1 MGIFSFLTRPSN
13 SAPVANEWEAKQS
26 VKAPVKDVRPI
37 TEIIQEE
44 FDLEMAQMLS
54 ELNIRPELERIETEL
69 KARHT
74 ALKSLGFI
82 NNPDVLEVEKL
93 EKENNYRL
101 QTIKANDLTLEG
113 YNHFRIKYPLH
124 KIIFKETL
132 EKVCQK
138 YGLGYAAV
146 RQFTGTIPQK
156 NIDDMM
162 RVKIDSHDRAVLR
175 YNSYSENK
183 PSELEIERSEKRLEF
198 SYSQDYYKRISGS
211 KDDKVVW
218 SPLVIAAPPDQ
229 FLDCVGKDPNGKMKF
244 NPMKNEDPI
253 VMQPLSY
260 GDSDIYFLI
269 LTAWGPEASDPD
281 IVNERFN

>member
-1 MGIFSFLTRPSN
+1 MGIFSFLTRPPG
-13 SAPVANEWEAKQS
+13 SAPASNEWEAKQS
-26 VKAPVKDVRPI
+26 VKAPVKDARPI

-44 FDLEMAQMLS
+44 FDLEMAGMLS
-54 ELNIRPELERIETEL
+54 DLNIRPELERIEIDL
-69 KARHT
+69 KARHA

-82 NNPDVLEVEKL
+82 NNPDVLEVERL
-93 EKENNYRL
+93 EKENNERL
-101 QTIKANDLTLEG
+101 KTIKANDLTLEG
-113 YNHFRIKYPLH
+113 YNHFRTKYPLH

-132 EKVCQK
+132 EKVCKK

-146 RQFTGTIPQK
+146 RQFTGVIPKK

-175 YNSYSENK
+175 DENYGDGK
-183 PSELEIERSEKRLEF
+183 PSHWEIERSEKRLEF
-198 SYSQDYYKRISGS
+198 SGCQLYCKRNSGS

-229 FLDCVGKDPNGKMKF
+229 FLDCIGKNPDGKMEFK
-244 NPMKNEDPI
+244 PMKNEDPI

-260 GDSDIYFLI
+260 GDNDIYFLI